1 MQRVGDLS
9 FINWPQEP
17 DSYLEQILGERSQ
30 RLNPLNDYHKQG
42 ILLCAGSDG
51 PCTDPD
57 PIQWMHKAC
66 NHSVKEQALSI
77 QEALKMCTYNGYYAS
92 FDEKE
97 RGSLEAGKAAD
108 MVILSENPYSMDIS
122 RLNELRVEQLLLG
135 GRPYEKVSG
144 NAVMQIIRG
153 MRK

>member
-1 MQRVGDLS
+1 
-9 FINWPQEP
+9 
-17 DSYLEQILGERSQ
+17 
-30 RLNPLNDYHKQG
+30 
-42 ILLCAGSDG
+42 
-51 PCTDPD
+51 
-57 PIQWMHKAC
+57 
-66 NHSVKEQALSI
+66 
-77 QEALKMCTYNGYYAS
+77 MCTYNGYYAS